1 MNRRKFSRQISLGT
15 GGLALLSPLSASCSP
30 KTRSKESLG
39 VALVGLGSYSTYQ
52 LAPALEETQ
61 HCHLAAVV
69 TGSPEKAKR
78 WTRQYKL
85 NPNSVYDYE
94 NFHQIA
100 QNSEVDIVYIVLPNS
115 MHAEFSIRA
124 ARARKHVI
132 CEKPMGLSSEEC
144 VSIIDACKKA
154 GVKLGMGYRLH
165 SEPYTMELKRLVKQK
180 KYGQAR
186 YISSTAAYVSRGNPN
201 QWRLDKSLSGG
212 GALMNMGV
220 YAFQAL
226 IYAAGSNPTSVSA
239 QEYSTRPEYFKE
251 TDETITA
258 QFEWA
263 NGALGQMMTS
273 HNYRSNH
280 LRAEYEKGWVELSP
294 ASTYIPLSGKTSD
307 GPLDFKQESQ
317 QKLQMD
323 DFALHIQG
331 QQPNRAPGEMGHR
344 DLLIIEAI
352 YRSIREGGKK
362 IKLNIAPD
370 YGRSPL
376 F

>member
-1 MNRRKFSRQISLGT
+1 
-15 GGLALLSPLSASCSP
+15 
-30 KTRSKESLG
+30 
-39 VALVGLGSYSTYQ
+39 
-52 LAPALEETQ
+52 
-61 HCHLAAVV
+61 
-69 TGSPEKAKR
+69 
-78 WTRQYKL
+78 
-85 NPNSVYDYE
+85 
-94 NFHQIA
+94 
-100 QNSEVDIVYIVLPNS
+100 
-115 MHAEFSIRA
+115 
-124 ARARKHVI
+124 
-132 CEKPMGLSSEEC
+132 
-144 VSIIDACKKA
+144 
-154 GVKLGMGYRLH
+154 
-165 SEPYTMELKRLVKQK
+165 
-180 KYGQAR
+180 
-186 YISSTAAYVSRGNPN
+186 
-201 QWRLDKSLSGG
+201 
-212 GALMNMGV
+212 MNMGV

-263 NGALGQMMTS
+263 NEALGQMMTS